1 MIAVSSLQKSVFKLI
16 RSESIISSLCI
27 FLFENTNYIA
37 AKNFLYKDD
46 LPYCYVND
54 LFIELLGYKKINL
67 ENYFTEKKPSS
78 LRAGVGI
85 ILIALFIVW

>member
-16 RSESIISSLCI
+16 RSESIISSFCI

-54 LFIELLGYKKINL
+54 LFIELLGYKKINFADL
-67 ENYFTEKKPSS
+67 SASPQTFYQRQVRLVYAN
-78 LRAGVGI
+78 RI
-85 ILIALFIVW
+85 